1 MKRSKAVSAIV
12 IAALL
17 FSPSLSSAAPKKISL
32 QTGSIFPAPIDTE
45 SFLQSGNNSLFLSNS
60 ESRTADITIKAIDI
74 TGASAWERV
83 IDSGSDEIASTFG
96 LDPAGNIWVAGNSA
110 LLSSIETTTPI
121 VGVDNPD
128 GVSLEDVND
137 IRADLNQLT
146 VWKLSSTG
154 ELQATYINAMVAVPV
169 VTAISATSSGVS
181 IVGAMESAPFIIN
194 LSNTGTFSK
203 VIAFGTAKTVIN
215 SVARQSDG
223 SSFLFGSSAESLGG
237 KKVAGKRDGVLIKI
251 SKSGAITSVVRSS
264 ANGAVRSWNSGNQAN
279 LLSGHVI
286 AGKVTEV
293 AITKFNNSFA
303 PTWTARFP
311 GTGASIAVT
320 EGNNSYLAFTT
331 RSAIPGVNLWKPTSP
346 SLLLL
351 TFDGKGVLKA
361 AHAFPGLVTPINL
374 QFTRERGVIGLASSS
389 DGAISIFTLVS
400 R

>member
-223 SSFLFGSSAESLGG
+223 SSFLFGSSAETLGG

>member
-1 MKRSKAVSAIV
+1 MKRSKSVTAVAIAV
-12 IAALL
+12 L
-17 FSPSLSSAAPKKISL
+17 FLSPSLSSAAPKKIAL
-32 QTGSIFPAPIDTE
+32 QTGSIFPAPLGAE

-60 ESRTADITIKAIDI
+60 ESKTSDITIKAIDI
-74 TGASAWERV
+74 TGVNAWEIV
-83 IDSGSDEIASTFG
+83 IDSGSDEVASTFA
-96 LDPAGNIWVAGNSA
+96 LDQSGNIWVAGNSA
-110 LLSSIETTTPI
+110 PLLLAETVTPI

-128 GVSLEDVND
+128 GVSLEDVNE

-146 VWKLSSTG
+146 IWKLSPSG
-154 ELQATYINAMVAVPV
+154 ELLATYLNPMVTVPAIS
-169 VTAISATSSGVS
+169 AISATASGVS
-181 IVGAMESAPFIIN
+181 IVGAMESKPFILN

-203 VIAFGTAKTVIN
+203 LISFGTAKTIIN

-223 SSFLFGSSAESLGG
+223 SSFLFGSSAETLGG
-237 KKVAGKRDGVLIKI
+237 KKVAGKRDGVLLKI

-264 ANGAVRSWNSGNQAN
+264 ANGAVRSWNSGNQAI

-286 AGKVTEV
+286 TGKVTEV
-293 AITKFNNSFA
+293 AITKFSSSFQ
-303 PTWTARFP
+303 PSWTARFP
-311 GTGASIAVT
+311 GTGASIAVS
-320 EGNNSYLAFTT
+320 GGSNSYLAFTT
-331 RSAIPGVNLWKPTSP
+331 RSLIPGINLWKPTAP

-374 QFTRERGVIGLASSS
+374 QFSRERGVIGLASSS

>member
-223 SSFLFGSSAESLGG
+223 SSFLFGSSAETLGG

-320 EGNNSYLAFTT
+320 GGNNSYLAFTT
-331 RSAIPGVNLWKPTSP
+331 RSAIPGVNLWKPISP